1 MEGNITLPNARF
13 IRYDNPRRPACKQGY
28 LANGVKFGT
37 VRNELCTKSRDFIQ
51 AMNDKA
57 GADELVR
64 RTYET
69 LKAGDAAT
77 ALDFLRKALEI
88 DFEHQEVLYALK
100 CLNWWLEKLKRLD
113 DFHDPYE
120 QGEYILSQ
128 WKSYY
133 VFLDRM
139 GESGFS
145 SGELPQ
151 ELIDSCQ
158 YALKRFVYCRALDC
172 FLNLLGDGAN
182 QQDPALLLQ
191 AGRCCKGA
199 GNWDDALKYLE
210 LAGRFKRE
218 DSAILSELADVNALL
233 GETRAAKVLF
243 REAFFLGAQEINFSG
258 LESEMILRLVEEVKE
273 LGHSGQELAEWIPV
287 WGCIWGIF
295 SIKRELKPVELGRL
309 KQSILALENE
319 FRSKSGSVP
328 LVKPRLLNRYFWLID
343 HCEHNRDAAGLMD
356 ETMLK
361 IKFID
366 PVVYEQYRS
375 LGS

>member
-1 MEGNITLPNARF
+1 M
-13 IRYDNPRRPACKQGY
+13 YK
-28 LANGVKFGT
+28 
-37 VRNELCTKSRDFIQ
+37 FIQ
-51 AMNDKA
+51 AMSDKA
-57 GADELVR
+57 EAEELLR
-64 RTYET
+64 KTYET
-69 LKAGDAAT
+69 LKTGDAA
-77 ALDFLRKALEI
+77 ASLDFLKKALEI

-113 DFHDPYE
+113 DFHEPYE
-120 QGEYILSQ
+120 RGEYILSQ

-133 VFLDRM
+133 VFLERM
-139 GESGFS
+139 GENGFS
-145 SGELPQ
+145 SGEAALPQ
-151 ELIDSCQ
+151 ESVDICQ
-158 YALKRFVYCRALDC
+158 YALKRFVYFRALDC

-191 AGRCCKGA
+191 TGRCCKGA
-199 GNWDDALKYLE
+199 GNWDEALKYLE

-233 GETRAAKVLF
+233 GDTRAAKVLF
-243 REAFFLGAQEINFSG
+243 REAFFLDAQEINLPG
-258 LESEMILRLVEEVKE
+258 LESEMLCGLLEEVKE
-273 LGHSGQELAEWIPV
+273 LGFTGPELAEWIPV

-295 SIKRELKPVELGRL
+295 SVKRELKPVELGRL

-328 LVKPRLLNRYFWLID
+328 LIKPRLLNRYFWLID
-343 HCEHNRDAAGLMD
+343 HCEHNRDTAGLMD

-366 PVVYEQYRS
+366 PVVFVQYRS
-375 LGS
+375 

>member
-1 MEGNITLPNARF
+1 LPAAAEGAAR
-13 IRYDNPRRPACKQGY
+13 Y
-28 LANGVKFGT
+28 LARCVEFGI
-37 VRNELCTKSRDFIQ
+37 VRNELCTRLHHFIQ
-51 AMNDKA
+51 AMNDKD
-57 GADELVR
+57 GAEEFIR

-69 LKAGDAAT
+69 LKTGDAAA

-133 VFLDRM
+133 TFLERM
-139 GESGFS
+139 GGDAFS
-145 SGELPQ
+145 SGQAGLSRETT
-151 ELIDSCQ
+151 DSCQ
-158 YALKRFVYCRALDC
+158 YAVKRFVYFRALEC
-172 FLNLLGDGAN
+172 FVSILGDGTN

-191 AGRCCKGA
+191 TGRCCKGA
-199 GNWDDALKYLE
+199 GNWDEALKYLE
-210 LAGRFKRE
+210 LAGHFKRE

-233 GETRAAKVLF
+233 GDARAAKVLF
-243 REAFFLGAQEINFSG
+243 KEAFFLDAQEINFSG
-258 LESEMILRLVEEVKE
+258 LESEMILQLLEEVRE
-273 LGHSGQELAEWIPV
+273 LGHCGPELAEWVPV

-295 SIKRELKPVELGRL
+295 PFKRELKPVELGRL

-319 FRSKSGSVP
+319 FRSKSGSAP

-343 HCEHNRDAAGLMD
+343 HCGHNKDTAGLME

-375 LGS
+375 

>member
-1 MEGNITLPNARF
+1 LPNTRF
-13 IRYDNPRRPACKQGY
+13 SYIMIIPGRPACKQGY
-28 LANGVKFGT
+28 LAKGAKFGT

-57 GADELVR
+57 GADELIR
-64 RTYET
+64 KAYET
-69 LKAGDAAT
+69 LKTGNAEA
-77 ALDFLRKALEI
+77 ALDFLKKALEI
-88 DFEHQEVLYALK
+88 DFEHQEVLHALK
-100 CLNWWLEKLKRLD
+100 CLNWWVEKLKRLD
-113 DFHDPYE
+113 DFQDPYE
-120 QGEYILSQ
+120 RGEYILSQ

-133 VFLDRM
+133 VFLDRV

-145 SGELPQ
+145 SGEAGLLR
-151 ELIDSCQ
+151 EADDSCQ

-172 FLNLLGDGAN
+172 FLTLLGDGAN

-199 GNWDDALKYLE
+199 GNWGDARKYLE
-210 LAGRFKRE
+210 LAGHFKRE
-218 DSAILSELADVNALL
+218 DSAILSELADVKALL
-233 GETRAAKVLF
+233 EEARTAKVLF
-243 REAFFLGAQEINFSG
+243 KEAFFLDAQEINLEG
-258 LESEMILRLVEEVKE
+258 LESEMILQLLEKVRE
-273 LGHSGQELAEWIPV
+273 LGHSGPELAEWVPV

-295 SIKRELKPVELGRL
+295 PFKRELKPVEWGRL

-319 FRSKSGSVP
+319 FRSKSGSAP

-343 HCEHNRDAAGLMD
+343 HCEHNGDTSGLID